1 MKKRIKEAIIE
12 TIGVA
17 MILACSMAF
26 CVFIACLVR
35 FGDVNGNASADV
47 DIIYRYTLYAFL
59 IVFTA
64 VLTVRGMLIILY
76 VTNKNVWDTVHEN
89 RSTENVLFALIPDVK
104 VLAGLDDEEEEEV

>member
-1 MKKRIKEAIIE
+1 MKKRVKEAIIE
-12 TIGVA
+12 TIVVA
-17 MILACSMAF
+17 MIFACVMAF
-26 CVFIACLVR
+26 CVFIACLLW
-35 FGDVNGNASADV
+35 FKDFKADV

-76 VTNKNVWDTVHEN
+76 VTNKNLWDTVHEN
-89 RSTENVLFALIPDVK
+89 RYTENVLFALIPDVK